1 MIVWQAVLM
10 ITETPCQ
17 PLARPKPSFLRMFKH
32 KAGHDAA
39 MRQMG
44 PAAGGSVAAA
54 AARVISPKVLLMASD
69 SVVSL
74 LGLNLVAAILFMGGV
89 WLLSLPTRNASLA
102 DIFWGPGFVL
112 IAWLSFANTDGYLGR
127 KLLLALCTTA
137 WGLRLALHI
146 AWRNWGQGEDRR
158 YQAWRAKR
166 GASFWWVSLFSVF
179 LTQALLL
186 WVVSLSVQLGQAA
199 PTPARL
205 TGFDLLGA
213 LIWTVGFLFEAV
225 ADWQLTRFKADPAN
239 RGKVMNRGLWR
250 YSRHP
255 NYFGESLMWW
265 GIFAITLATPYGW
278 WALIS
283 PVVITFLLLKVSGV
297 VLLEK
302 DIGERRPEYRAYRET
317 TSAFIPWFS
326 KERRQ

>member
-1 MIVWQAVLM
+1 
-10 ITETPCQ
+10 
-17 PLARPKPSFLRMFKH
+17 
-32 KAGHDAA
+32 
-39 MRQMG
+39 
-44 PAAGGSVAAA
+44 
-54 AARVISPKVLLMASD
+54 MASD
-69 SVVSL
+69 PLVSL
-74 LGLNLVAAILFMGGV
+74 LGLNLVAAVLFMGCV

-112 IAWLSFANTDGYLGR
+112 IAWLSFANTHGYLGR
-127 KLLLALCTTA
+127 KLLLALLTTA

-199 PTPARL
+199 PTPARF
-205 TGFDLLGA
+205 TGWDLLGA
-213 LIWTVGFLFEAV
+213 LIWTIGFLFEAV

-239 RGKVMNRGLWR
+239 RGRVMNRGLWR

-278 WALIS
+278 WAIIS

-302 DIGERRPEYRAYRET
+302 DIGERRPEYREYRET
-317 TSAFIPWFS
+317 TSAFLPWFP
-326 KERRQ
+326 KGRRQ